1 MMWYGMCKNVDNKT
15 KQHKINEM
23 KPKENKNGQQ
33 IKHSKLQGVI
43 N

>member
-1 MMWYGMCKNVDNKT
+1 MWYGTYMNVDNKT
-15 KQHKINEM
+15 KQHNINEM

-33 IKHSKLQGVI
+33 IKHSKLRGVI